1 MQEENFWDFFEEE
14 EELRFSEE
22 EQLLWPV
29 VGNVLINYSMENPVY
44 FATLKQYKCNP
55 AIVIQAKAGQNITAA
70 ARGIVTE
77 IKKTEELGNV
87 ITMDLGDGYESVYG
101 QLTNIQVKEGDLVE
115 KGDYIADV
123 ATTTKYYS
131 VEGDNVYFALKKDGE
146 AVNPM
151 TKLQ

>member
-1 MQEENFWDFFEEE
+1 
-14 EELRFSEE
+14 
-22 EQLLWPV
+22 
-29 VGNVLINYSMENPVY
+29 
-44 FATLKQYKCNP
+44 
-55 AIVIQAKAGQNITAA
+55 
-70 ARGIVTE
+70 
-77 IKKTEELGNV
+77 
-87 ITMDLGDGYESVYG
+87 MDLGDGYESVYG